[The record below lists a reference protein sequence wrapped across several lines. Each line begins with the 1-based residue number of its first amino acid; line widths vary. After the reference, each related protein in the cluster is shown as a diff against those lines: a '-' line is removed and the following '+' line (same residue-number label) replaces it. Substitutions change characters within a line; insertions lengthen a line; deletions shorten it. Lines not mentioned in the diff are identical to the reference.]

1 MLLNLPPTNA
11 EMDIVTEKQL
21 NILIQLA
28 EADKHFAQSERDMI
42 LRIAKERNFPEEA
55 VNRLIRT
62 PSPIDSLG
70 ALSNDQKFEYLISCV
85 QLVYADHKI
94 FESELIFV
102 KSIAIKLG
110 FKKSVVE
117 FLLENFNKKPI
128 TELKSKVLGDFL

>member
-70 ALSNDQKFEYLISCV
+70 
-85 QLVYADHKI
+85 
-94 FESELIFV
+94 
-102 KSIAIKLG
+102 
-110 FKKSVVE
+110 
-117 FLLENFNKKPI
+117 
-128 TELKSKVLGDFL
+128 